1 MIKLNFDFC
10 CEIITLNKK
19 TGKIESI
26 CTNRPAI
33 LTKCKKDGFTQ
44 ISLFICNEHINQ
56 IINDDVIIHRKLIG

>member
-1 MIKLNFDFC
+1 MVNQRYAYL
-10 CEIITLNKK
+10 CEIITFNKQ
-19 TGKIESI
+19 TGKLESI